1 MVTWIE
7 EMKVGIILSSTAKL
21 PLTDVEKAKLRK
33 AKVKI
38 MELHTF
44 EKEHIAE
51 MLDVSLERAKILKG
65 LADFQRVPS
74 IGFKLAEK
82 LVFQLGIFSLLEV
95 KERNG
100 AKLFDE
106 LEQKLGMWTDS
117 CVEGQIRCVIHFA
130 KNPQSKKTMV

>member
-65 LADFQRVPS
+65 LADLKRVPS
-74 IGFKLAEK
+74 IGF
-82 LVFQLGIFSLLEV
+82 
-95 KERNG
+95 
-100 AKLFDE
+100 
-106 LEQKLGMWTDS
+106 
-117 CVEGQIRCVIHFA
+117 
-130 KNPQSKKTMV
+130 